1 MNKVLSGAVSSGDFG
16 QGGQVSVSQKM
27 AFWGTLGPSF
37 LTFAKARAVRL
48 DLRGWIA
55 ADDRTAIAH
64 VEGPEALVGAFE
76 AACCIGPDDATVQNW
91 TCRAVDSEA
100 GGAGFREVPFDALK
114 SEAIASSRKDASE

>member
-1 MNKVLSGAVSSGDFG
+1 MTQVLSSALSSGDFG

-27 AFWGTLGPSF
+27 VFWGTLGPSF

-76 AACCIGPDDATVQNW
+76 AACCIGPDDATVLDW
-91 TCRAVDSEA
+91 TCHAVDSEA
-100 GGAGFREVPFDALK
+100 GRAGFLEVPFDTLK
-114 SEAIASSRKDASE
+114 SEAIAFSRKDQSE